1 MRDYKEIF
9 ISIIYL
15 LLVLVI
21 SILFA
26 LLFLIIALVLILE
39 VLNYLSL
46 KDVQWASW
54 VGGIAAVF
62 AAIYTRRIWINNL
75 IREEIK
81 EITTLHYRYLDRHLK
96 DTFNIH
102 IINTKDKDKDKEL
115 ENYYNYFKG
124 LEINLDFSDYIGK
137 LESTEML
144 KYEDIGIYAKQLK
157 ETLNKMQTNLNLFF
171 QEMDLYKNAIN
182 HKNNKSIH
190 RLDQANYAY
199 ESFVKSKIEY
209 ERYYFE
215 LKKALSK
222 GYRKI

>member
-1 MRDYKEIF
+1 MRDCKEIF
-9 ISIIYL
+9 TSIIYL
-15 LLVLVI
+15 IFALII
-21 SILFA
+21 SIPFI
-26 LLFLIIALVLILE
+26 LLFLITALALSLE

-75 IREEIK
+75 LREEIK
-81 EITTLHYRYLDRHLK
+81 EITALHYRYLDRHLK

-102 IINTKDKDKDKEL
+102 IIKTKDKEL
-115 ENYYNYFKG
+115 ESYYNYFKE

-144 KYEDIGIYAKQLK
+144 KYEDVGIYAKQLK
-157 ETLNKMQTNLNLFF
+157 KTLDQMQTSFYLFF
-171 QEMDLYKNAIN
+171 QEMDLYKSAIN
-182 HKNNKSIH
+182 QKNNNKSI
-190 RLDQANYAY
+190 RLKQADYAY
-199 ESFVKSKIEY
+199 KSFVKSRIEY

-215 LKKALSK
+215 LKKSLSK

>member
-1 MRDYKEIF
+1 MRDCKEIF
-9 ISIIYL
+9 ISIVYL

-21 SILFA
+21 SIPFI
-26 LLFLIIALVLILE
+26 LLFLIIILILSLE

-46 KDVQWASW
+46 KDMQWASW

-81 EITTLHYRYLDRHLK
+81 EITTLHYRYLDHYLK

-102 IINTKDKDKDKEL
+102 IIDTKDKEL
-115 ENYYNYFKG
+115 ESYYNYFKE

-144 KYEDIGIYAKQLK
+144 KYEDVGIYAKQLK
-157 ETLNKMQTNLNLFF
+157 KTLDQMQTSFYLFF
-171 QEMDLYKNAIN
+171 QEMDLYKSAIN
-182 HKNNKSIH
+182 QKNNNESI
-190 RLDQANYAY
+190 RLKQADYAY
-199 ESFVKSKIEY
+199 ESFVKSRIEY

-222 GYRKI
+222 GYHKI

>member
-1 MRDYKEIF
+1 MKILIGKFLKIIF
-9 ISIIYL
+9 LIL
-15 LLVLVI
+15 ALVI
-21 SILFA
+21 SILFI

-81 EITTLHYRYLDRHLK
+81 EITALHYRYLDRHLK

-102 IINTKDKDKDKEL
+102 IINTKDKEL
-115 ENYYNYFKG
+115 ESYYNYFKG
-124 LEINLDFSDYIGK
+124 LEIDLDFYDYIGK

-157 ETLNKMQTNLNLFF
+157 EILNQMQTSFNLFF
-171 QEMDLYKNAIN
+171 QEMDLYKRAIN
-182 HKNNKSIH
+182 QKNNNESI
-190 RLDQANYAY
+190 RLKQADYAY
-199 ESFVKSKIEY
+199 KSFVKSIIV
-209 ERYYFE
+209 
-215 LKKALSK
+215 LILN
-222 GYRKI
+222 

>member
-1 MRDYKEIF
+1 MRYYKEIF
-9 ISIIYL
+9 TSIIYF

-21 SILFA
+21 SIPFI
-26 LLFLIIALVLILE
+26 LLFLIIALVLSLE

-54 VGGIAAVF
+54 VGAIAAIF

-81 EITTLHYRYLDRHLK
+81 EITALHYRYLDRHLK

-102 IINTKDKDKDKEL
+102 IINTKDKEL

-124 LEINLDFSDYIGK
+124 LEIDLDFSDYIGK

-157 ETLNKMQTNLNLFF
+157 ETLNQMQINFHLFF
-171 QEMDLYKNAIN
+171 QEMDLYKIAIN
-182 HKNNKSIH
+182 QNNNNESIQ
-190 RLDQANYAY
+190 LEQANYAY

-209 ERYYFE
+209 ERSYFE

>member
-1 MRDYKEIF
+1 MRDCREIF

-21 SILFA
+21 SIPFI
-26 LLFLIIALVLILE
+26 LLFLIIILILSLE

-81 EITTLHYRYLDRHLK
+81 EITTLHYRYLDHYLK

-102 IINTKDKDKDKEL
+102 IIDTKDKEL
-115 ENYYNYFKG
+115 ESYYNYFKE

-144 KYEDIGIYAKQLK
+144 KYEDVGIYAKQLK
-157 ETLNKMQTNLNLFF
+157 KTLDQMQTSFYLFF
-171 QEMDLYKNAIN
+171 QEMDLYKSAIN
-182 HKNNKSIH
+182 QKNNNESI
-190 RLDQANYAY
+190 RLKQADYAY
-199 ESFVKSKIEY
+199 KSFVKSRIEY

>member
-1 MRDYKEIF
+1 MKILIGKFLKIIF
-9 ISIIYL
+9 LIL
-15 LLVLVI
+15 ALVI
-21 SILFA
+21 SILFI

-81 EITTLHYRYLDRHLK
+81 EITALHYRYLDRHLK

-102 IINTKDKDKDKEL
+102 IINTKDKEL
-115 ENYYNYFKG
+115 ESYYNYFKG
-124 LEINLDFSDYIGK
+124 LEIDLDFYDYIGK

-157 ETLNKMQTNLNLFF
+157 EILNQMQTSFNLFF
-171 QEMDLYKNAIN
+171 QEMDLYKRAIN
-182 HKNNKSIH
+182 QKNNNESI
-190 RLDQANYAY
+190 RLKQADYAY
-199 ESFVKSKIEY
+199 KSFVKSIINY
-209 ERYYFE
+209 NSSYFE

>member
-1 MRDYKEIF
+1 MRDCKEIF
-9 ISIIYL
+9 ISIVYL

-21 SILFA
+21 SIPFI
-26 LLFLIIALVLILE
+26 LLFLIIILILSLE

-46 KDVQWASW
+46 KDMQWASW

-81 EITTLHYRYLDRHLK
+81 EITTLHYRYLDHYLK

-102 IINTKDKDKDKEL
+102 IIDTKDKEL
-115 ENYYNYFKG
+115 ESYYNYFKE

-144 KYEDIGIYAKQLK
+144 KYEDVGIYAKQLK
-157 ETLNKMQTNLNLFF
+157 KTLDQMQTSFYLFF
-171 QEMDLYKNAIN
+171 QEMDLYKSAIN
-182 HKNNKSIH
+182 QKNNNESI
-190 RLDQANYAY
+190 RLKQADYAY
-199 ESFVKSKIEY
+199 ESFVKSRIEY

>member
-1 MRDYKEIF
+1 MRDCKEIF
-9 ISIIYL
+9 TSIIYL

-21 SILFA
+21 SIPFI
-26 LLFLIIALVLILE
+26 LLFLIIILILSLE

-81 EITTLHYRYLDRHLK
+81 EITTLHYRYLDPYLK

-102 IINTKDKDKDKEL
+102 IIDTKDKEL
-115 ENYYNYFKG
+115 ESYYNYFKE

-144 KYEDIGIYAKQLK
+144 KYEDVGIYAKQLK
-157 ETLNKMQTNLNLFF
+157 KTLDKMQTSFYLFF
-171 QEMDLYKNAIN
+171 QEMDLYKSAIN
-182 HKNNKSIH
+182 QKNNNESI
-190 RLDQANYAY
+190 RLKQADYAY
-199 ESFVKSKIEY
+199 ESFVKSRIEY

-215 LKKALSK
+215 LKKSLSK

>member
-1 MRDYKEIF
+1 MCNGQAG
-9 ISIIYL
+9 
-15 LLVLVI
+15 LVEL
-21 SILFA
+21 
-26 LLFLIIALVLILE
+26 LLFLQQFTQGRV
-39 VLNYLSL
+39 
-46 KDVQWASW
+46 
-54 VGGIAAVF
+54 
-62 AAIYTRRIWINNL
+62 WINNL

-81 EITTLHYRYLDRHLK
+81 EITTLHYRYLDCHLK

-102 IINTKDKDKDKEL
+102 IINTKDKEYKEL
-115 ENYYNYFKG
+115 ESYYNYFKG

-182 HKNNKSIH
+182 QKNNNGSI
-190 RLDQANYAY
+190 RLKQADYAY
-199 ESFVKSKIEY
+199 ESFVNSRIEY

-215 LKKALSK
+215 LKKSLSK

>member
-1 MRDYKEIF
+1 MRDCKEIF

-21 SILFA
+21 SIPFI
-26 LLFLIIALVLILE
+26 LLFLVIILILSLE

-81 EITTLHYRYLDRHLK
+81 EITTLHYRYLDCHLK

-102 IINTKDKDKDKEL
+102 IINTKDKEL
-115 ENYYNYFKG
+115 ESHYNYFKG

-182 HKNNKSIH
+182 QKNNNESI
-190 RLDQANYAY
+190 RLKQADYAY
-199 ESFVKSKIEY
+199 ESFVNSRIEY

>member
-1 MRDYKEIF
+1 MRDCKEIF
-9 ISIIYL
+9 ISIVYL

-21 SILFA
+21 SIPFI
-26 LLFLIIALVLILE
+26 LLFLIIILILSLE

-46 KDVQWASW
+46 KDMQWASW

-62 AAIYTRRIWINNL
+62 AAIYTMRIWINNL

-81 EITTLHYRYLDRHLK
+81 EITTLHYRYLDHYLK

-102 IINTKDKDKDKEL
+102 IIDTKDKEL
-115 ENYYNYFKG
+115 ESYYNYFKE

-144 KYEDIGIYAKQLK
+144 KYEDVGIYAKQLK
-157 ETLNKMQTNLNLFF
+157 KTLDQMQTSFYLFF
-171 QEMDLYKNAIN
+171 QEMDLYKSAIN
-182 HKNNKSIH
+182 QKNNNESI
-190 RLDQANYAY
+190 RLKQADYAY
-199 ESFVKSKIEY
+199 ESFVKSRIEY

>member
-1 MRDYKEIF
+1 MRDCKEIF

-21 SILFA
+21 SIPFI
-26 LLFLIIALVLILE
+26 LLFLVIILILSLE

-81 EITTLHYRYLDRHLK
+81 EITALHYRYLDRHLK

-102 IINTKDKDKDKEL
+102 IINTKDKEL
-115 ENYYNYFKG
+115 ESYYNYFKG
-124 LEINLDFSDYIGK
+124 LEIDLDFSDYIGK

-157 ETLNKMQTNLNLFF
+157 KTLDQMQTSFYLFF
-171 QEMDLYKNAIN
+171 QEMDLYKSAIN
-182 HKNNKSIH
+182 QKNNNESIS
-190 RLDQANYAY
+190 LKQADYAY
-199 ESFVKSKIEY
+199 ESFVKSIINY
-209 ERYYFE
+209 NSSYFE